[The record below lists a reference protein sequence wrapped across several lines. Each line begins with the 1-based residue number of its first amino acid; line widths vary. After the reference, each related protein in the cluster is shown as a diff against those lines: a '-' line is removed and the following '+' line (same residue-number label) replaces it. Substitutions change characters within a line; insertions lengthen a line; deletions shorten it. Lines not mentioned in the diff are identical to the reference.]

1 MIDEEPPRR
10 VSEPVLPKVRR
21 SAFTRVLGSLF
32 AFLFIVGGLLAAL
45 GSWAWLTFTA
55 PGPLKDKKIYEIAKN
70 LDRTQ
75 IAATLQDQGII
86 ADARVFSAA
95 AAVNAFRG
103 GKLKSGEYEFPANA
117 SMDDVLGMI
126 TSGHFL
132 TYKVTIPE
140 GWTSQMV
147 VARLTEQKELDGEI
161 KTVPAEGSILPDTY
175 VFRRGLTREK
185 LLEDMQAAQTK
196 LLDTLW
202 KGRPPTTSIASP
214 QELVTLASIVEK
226 ETGVAEERPKVASVF
241 LNRLNEK
248 MRLQSDP
255 TTIYG
260 IVGGKG
266 KLDRPLSKADLEAPT
281 PYNTY
286 TISGLPPG
294 PIANP
299 GKAALE
305 AVLNPDN
312 TKYLYFVAD
321 GTGGHAFAA
330 TLDEHNANVKK
341 WRAQQTGTDETVP
354 AVIAPT
360 ATTQPDP
367 NTVVNPALPE
377 VPAQPV
383 VAPPTAPPATPPP
396 AAAPP
401 AAAEEPVPP
410 EPVVDGEPIP
420 PEPAI
425 DAPQP
430 AATVKPGS
438 TVTVNGKK
446 VPIPVPKKA
455 KK

>member
-1 MIDEEPPRR
+1 MR
-10 VSEPVLPKVRR
+10 VV
-21 SAFTRVLGSLF
+21 GSLF
-32 AFLFIVGGLLAAL
+32 AFLLIFGGLLAAL
-45 GSWAWLTFTA
+45 GSWAWLSFTA
-55 PGPLKDKKIYEIAKN
+55 PGPLKDKKVYEIAKN
-70 LDRTQ
+70 LDRSQ
-75 IAATLQDQGII
+75 IAGILQDQGII
-86 ADARVFSAA
+86 ADAHIFSAA

-103 GKLKSGEYEFPANA
+103 GRLKPGEYEFPASA

-147 VARLTEQKELDGEI
+147 VARLSEQKELDGEI
-161 KTVPAEGSILPDTY
+161 TTVPAEGSILPDTY
-175 VFRRGLTREK
+175 VFRRGLTRQK

-196 LLDTLW
+196 LLDNLW
-202 KGRPPTTSIASP
+202 KARPPTTKVASP

-226 ETGVAEERPKVASVF
+226 ETGVADERPKVASVF
-241 LNRLNEK
+241 LNRLTEK

-266 KLDRPLSKADLEAPT
+266 KLDRPLTKADLEAST

-286 TISGLPPG
+286 TIDGLPPG
-294 PIANP
+294 PISNP

-305 AVLNPDN
+305 AVLNPDD
-312 TKYLYFVAD
+312 TKYLYFVAN

-341 WRAQQTGTDETVP
+341 WRAQQGLKDDTAPAETPP
-354 AVIAPT
+354 AAPV
-360 ATTQPDP
+360 QPDP
-367 NTVVNPALPE
+367 NTVVNTALPE
-377 VPAQPV
+377 VPAQP
-383 VAPPTAPPATPPP
+383 APAPTVT
-396 AAAPP
+396 
-401 AAAEEPVPP
+401 AEDPVPP
-410 EPVVDGEPIP
+410 EPVVDGEPVP
-420 PEPAI
+420 PDPTL
-425 DAPQP
+425 DAPPQP
-430 AATVKPGS
+430 QATVKPGS

-446 VPIPVPKKA
+446 VPIPVPKKP

>member
-1 MIDEEPPRR
+1 MSYDDEPPRR
-10 VSEPVLPKVRR
+10 VSDPVLPKVRR
-21 SAFTRVLGSLF
+21 SAFTRVFASLF
-32 AFLFIVGGLLAAL
+32 ALLFVLGALLAAL

-55 PGPLKDKKIYEIAKN
+55 PGPLKTKTVYEIPKN

-75 IAATLQDQGII
+75 IAANLEDRGII
-86 ADARVFSAA
+86 TDARVFSAA
-95 AAVNAFRG
+95 AVVNAIRG
-103 GKLKSGEYEFPANA
+103 GRLKPGEYEFAA
-117 SMDDVLGMI
+117 GATMDEVLSMI
-126 TSGHFL
+126 TAGRFM

-161 KTVPAEGSILPDTY
+161 TSVPIEGSILPDTY
-175 VFRRGLTREK
+175 VFRRGLTRQK

-202 KGRPPTTSIASP
+202 KARPPTTKLASP

-266 KLDRPLSKADLEAPT
+266 KLERPLTRADLETST

-299 GKAALE
+299 GRAALE

-312 TKYLYFVAD
+312 TKYLYFVAN
-321 GTGGHAFAA
+321 GTGGHAFAS

-341 WRAQQTGTDETVP
+341 WRAQQGVVDETIPVP
-354 AVIAPT
+354 PPA
-360 ATTQPDP
+360 ATSQPDP

-377 VPAQPV
+377 VQPAPAV
-383 VAPPTAPPATPPP
+383 VD
-396 AAAPP
+396 
-401 AAAEEPVPP
+401 PVPP

-420 PEPAI
+420 EEPAV
-425 DAPQP
+425 P
-430 AATVKPGS
+430 ATVKPGS
-438 TVTVNGKK
+438 TVTVDGKK
-446 VPIPVPKKA
+446 VPIPIPKKA